1 MSPIRSL
8 KRFWKARAGAAAVEL
23 ALVLPA
29 FITMMVGGVYIGQML
44 FAANSMH
51 YAVQVAARC
60 AAVKTTVCTD
70 SNSTIA
76 YATSHYAGPATPT
89 FNYSAT
95 GCGHT
100 VSATANYSVD
110 YGLGSVTVPLAASSC
125 YP

>member
-1 MSPIRSL
+1 MKTLAPILRLWRARS
-8 KRFWKARAGAAAVEL
+8 GAAAVEL
-23 ALVLPA
+23 ALVMPA

-51 YAVQVAARC
+51 YAVEVAARC

-70 SNSTIA
+70 STSTTN
-76 YATSHYAGPATPT
+76 YASNHYAGPVTPS
-89 FNYSAT
+89 FSYSAT

-100 VSATANYSVD
+100 VSATANYSVN
-110 YGLGSVTVPLAASSC
+110 YGLGAVTVPLSASSC